1 MTCEN
6 TAAPAAGSAIDTS
19 IPGARITLIGGP
31 TMLISIGGLNL
42 LTDPTFDPPGA
53 HRVGGRILT
62 KLTGPAVAP
71 DDLPRI
77 DAVLLSHEQHPDNLD
92 DVGRALAHQAPA
104 VYTTEQ
110 SAASLGDNAVGLTP
124 WRSTEVANPAGDTV
138 KITAVPAHHGPDDTE
153 HLTGHV
159 IGFVLSA
166 TGLPTIYVSGDNASL
181 RVVREIAHHVG
192 PIDVAVIF
200 GGRAR
205 SPLMEAYLTLDA
217 NEVFEA
223 YRILGARTAIPA
235 HLEGWAILTEGAEAV
250 REAFRAGDAER
261 QLILLEPG
269 QQVSVAHDGY
279 VVPGSQ
285 HRAQWE
291 T

>member
-1 MTCEN
+1 VTCEN
-6 TAAPAAGSAIDTS
+6 TTAPVVDTATS
-19 IPGARITLIGGP
+19 GAQFTLIGGP
-31 TMLISIGGLNL
+31 TVLIGVAGL
-42 LTDPTFDPPGA
+42 TFVVDPTFDPPGP
-53 HRVGGRILT
+53 HRAGTRILT
-62 KLTGPAVAP
+62 KLTGPAVTL
-71 DDLPRI
+71 DDLPPV

-92 DVGRALAHQAPA
+92 DVGRALTDRVPA

-110 SAASLGDNAVGLTP
+110 SAKRLGDNAVGLAP
-124 WRSTEVANPAGDTV
+124 WTSVELAGRRGEAV

-166 TGLPTIYVSGDNASL
+166 AGLPTIYISGDNASL
-181 RVVREIAHHVG
+181 PIVRQVAHHAG

-217 NEVFEA
+217 AEVVEA
-223 YRILGARTAIPA
+223 CQILGARTAIPA
-235 HLEGWAILTEGAEAV
+235 HVEGWDHLTQGAEEV
-250 REAFRAGDAER
+250 RQAFSARVTSAD
-261 QLILLEPG
+261 LVLLAPG
-269 QQVSVAHDGY
+269 QQVAVGNDGG
-279 VVPGSQ
+279 VISGSLR
-285 HRAQWE
+285 RARWD

>member
-1 MTCEN
+1 VTCEN
-6 TAAPAAGSAIDTS
+6 TAAAAAPTIDTS
-19 IPGARITLIGGP
+19 IPGARFTLIGGP
-31 TMLISIGGLNL
+31 TMLISVGGLNL

-53 HRVGGRILT
+53 HQVGGRTLT

-92 DVGRALAHQAPA
+92 DLGRVVAQKAPA

-110 SAASLGDNAVGLTP
+110 SAAKLGDNAVGLTP

-138 KITAVPAHHGPDDTE
+138 KVTAVPAHHGPDDTE
-153 HLTGHV
+153 RLTGHV

-166 TGLPTIYVSGDNASL
+166 PGQPTIYVSGDNASL
-181 RVVREIAHHVG
+181 RVVREVAHHAG
-192 PIDVAVIF
+192 PIDVAIIF

-205 SPLMEAYLTLDA
+205 SPLMDAYLTLDG

-223 YRILGARTAIPA
+223 YQILGARTAIPA

-250 REAFRAGDAER
+250 REAFQTGGAEPP
-261 QLILLEPG
+261 LVLLEPG
-269 QQVSVAHDGY
+269 QQVSVAHDGH
-279 VVPGSQ
+279 VVPGSRHQ
-285 HRAQWE
+285 AQWD